1 VSLANFHEVS
11 FPVPLALAASG
22 GPERRTEVVTL
33 ASGAEARNA
42 IWAGS
47 RRRWDV
53 GSAVTRIEM
62 LQAVVSFFEARGGRL
77 NGFRFRDALDDRSG
91 ASGAAVSA
99 ADQVIGMGDGAQAS
113 FQLVKAYGD
122 YSRRILKPVAGSV
135 VVAVDGAGVA
145 ASVDAV
151 TGIVTLA
158 APPAE
163 GAVVTAGYRFDCPV
177 RFDTDRLD
185 VNLEAF
191 GAGRVLSIP
200 LIELVG

>member
-1 VSLANFHEVS
+1 VSLSNFHEVS

-22 GPERRTEVVTL
+22 GPERKTEVVTL

-42 IWAGS
+42 LWAGS

-53 GSAVTRIEM
+53 GSAVTRLDT
-62 LQAVVSFFEARGGRL
+62 LQTVVAFFEARGGRL
-77 NGFRFRDALDDRSG
+77 NGFRFRDALDDRSC
-91 ASGAAVSA
+91 APGAAVTA
-99 ADQVIGMGDGAQAS
+99 TDQVIGTGDGETTA
-113 FQLVKAYGD
+113 FQLVKAYGT
-122 YSRRILKPVAGSV
+122 YSRHILKPVAGSV
-135 VVAVDGAGVA
+135 LVAVDGVA
-145 ASVDAV
+145 TPAAVDET
-151 TGIVTLA
+151 TGIVTLGTAPA
-158 APPAE
+158 AG
-163 GAVVTAGYRFDCPV
+163 GAVSAGYRFDCPV

>member
-1 VSLANFHEVS
+1 VSLTNFHEVS

-91 ASGAAVSA
+91 APGAAVSA
-99 ADQVIGMGDGAQAS
+99 ADQVIGTGDGAATV

-135 VVAVDGAGVA
+135 VVAVDGVGVA

-151 TGIVTLA
+151 TGIVTLGA
-158 APPAE
+158 APAE